1 MKKVM
6 SLILI
11 ISGMIL
17 FLYPSMS
24 IFYSEYQQKK
34 MISDWEANTFEAEA
48 AAETFNEQD
57 ANKSLEELNE
67 VFNMNVEEQEDKVES
82 NHDQNTAKQEHT
94 NVQNDAT
101 KKSTQSKKSQMMGV
115 IEIDKIGVKLPLLYG
130 ASDKNLDKGAGLLQG
145 TPAPGM
151 AGNSAIAAHR
161 NRAYGSMF
169 NRLDEVGKGDIVT
182 VRDKNN
188 TYQYE
193 VYETL
198 VVEPHETS
206 VLNGS
211 QDEKVL
217 TLITCTPIDT
227 ATHRLIVKAKI
238 KP

>member
-1 MKKVM
+1 MKKVL
-6 SLILI
+6 SLL
-11 ISGMIL
+11 MIL
-17 FLYPSMS
+17 AGLLIFFYPAAKDY
-24 IFYSEYQQKK
+24 FTAYNQEK
-34 MISDWEANTFEAEA
+34 MIKKWEDNNNQGNRIANESLKELEEVFSIEAQAESSEEKVLPVEKQEAEKLL
-48 AAETFNEQD
+48 AED
-57 ANKSLEELNE
+57 NKKTMHKL
-67 VFNMNVEEQEDKVES
+67 S
-82 NHDQNTAKQEHT
+82 NGI
-94 NVQNDAT
+94 V
-101 KKSTQSKKSQMMGV
+101 GV
-115 IEIDKIGVKLPLLYG
+115 IEIDKIGVKLPILNG
-130 ASDKNLDKGAGLLQG
+130 ASDANLDKGAGLLEG
-145 TPAPGM
+145 TAAPGM
-151 AGNSAIAAHR
+151 PGNSAIAGHR

-169 NRLDEVGKGDIVT
+169 NRLDEINEGDTVT

>member
-1 MKKVM
+1 MRKVL
-6 SLILI
+6 SLF
-11 ISGMIL
+11 MIL
-17 FLYPSMS
+17 AGLS
-24 IFYSEYQQKK
+24 IFFYPAAKDYYTSYNQEN
-34 MISDWEANTFEAEA
+34 MIAEWEGSNQENTV
-48 AAETFNEQD
+48 AAESLKE
-57 ANKSLEELNE
+57 LEE
-67 VFNMNVEEQEDKVES
+67 VFSIETQAESSESDIPPVENQETGDV
-82 NHDQNTAKQEHT
+82 TASETKIKQ
-94 NVQNDAT
+94 
-101 KKSTQSKKSQMMGV
+101 QSRAGMVGV
-115 IEIDKIGVKLPLLYG
+115 IEIDKIGVKLPILNG
-130 ASDKNLDKGAGLLQG
+130 ASDANLDKGAGLLEG

-151 AGNSAIAAHR
+151 PGNSAIAAHR

-169 NRLDEVGKGDIVT
+169 NRLDEVGVGDTVT
-182 VRDKNN
+182 VKDKNS

-198 VVEPHETS
+198 VVEPNETS

>member
-1 MKKVM
+1 MRKVL
-6 SLILI
+6 SLLLI
-11 ISGMIL
+11 IAGL
-17 FLYPSMS
+17 S
-24 IFYSEYQQKK
+24 IFFYPAAKDFNTSYNQEN
-34 MISDWEANTFEAEA
+34 MIEEWEGSNQENTV
-48 AAETFNEQD
+48 AAESLKELEKVFSIETQAEGSGSDITPVENQESEEVPASDTTKIKQ
-57 ANKSLEELNE
+57 KSRTGM
-67 VFNMNVEEQEDKVES
+67 V
-82 NHDQNTAKQEHT
+82 
-94 NVQNDAT
+94 
-101 KKSTQSKKSQMMGV
+101 GV
-115 IEIDKIGVKLPLLYG
+115 IEIDKIGVKLPILNG
-130 ASDKNLDKGAGLLQG
+130 ASDANLDKGAGLLEG

-151 AGNSAIAAHR
+151 PGNSAIAAHR

-169 NRLDEVGKGDIVT
+169 NRLDEVGVGDTVT
-182 VRDKNN
+182 VKDKNS

>member
-1 MKKVM
+1 MRKVL
-6 SLILI
+6 SLL
-11 ISGMIL
+11 MIL
-17 FLYPSMS
+17 SGLS
-24 IFYSEYQQKK
+24 IFFYPAAKDYYTSYNQEK
-34 MISDWEANTFEAEA
+34 MIEKWEDSSSQENKVAAESLRELEEVFCIETQAESIVDEVPPVEKEESEESPASDSTEANQIT
-48 AAETFNEQD
+48 
-57 ANKSLEELNE
+57 SPGM
-67 VFNMNVEEQEDKVES
+67 V
-82 NHDQNTAKQEHT
+82 
-94 NVQNDAT
+94 
-101 KKSTQSKKSQMMGV
+101 GV
-115 IEIDKIGVKLPLLYG
+115 IEIDKIGLKLPILNG
-130 ASDKNLDKGAGLLQG
+130 ASDANLDKGAGLLEG

-151 AGNSAIAAHR
+151 PGNSAIAAHR

-169 NRLDEVGKGDIVT
+169 NRLDEISKGDTVT
-182 VRDKNN
+182 VRDKGN

>member
-1 MKKVM
+1 MRKVL
-6 SLILI
+6 SLF
-11 ISGMIL
+11 MIL
-17 FLYPSMS
+17 AGLS
-24 IFYSEYQQKK
+24 IFFYPAAKDYYTSYNQEN
-34 MISDWEANTFEAEA
+34 MIAEWEGSNQENTV
-48 AAETFNEQD
+48 AAESLKE
-57 ANKSLEELNE
+57 LEE
-67 VFNMNVEEQEDKVES
+67 VFSIETQAESSESDIPPVENQETGDV
-82 NHDQNTAKQEHT
+82 TASETKIKQ
-94 NVQNDAT
+94 
-101 KKSTQSKKSQMMGV
+101 QSRAGMVGV
-115 IEIDKIGVKLPLLYG
+115 IEIDKIGVKLPILNG
-130 ASDKNLDKGAGLLQG
+130 ASDANLDKGAGLLEG

-151 AGNSAIAAHR
+151 PGNSAIAAHR

-169 NRLDEVGKGDIVT
+169 NRLDEVGVGDTVT
-182 VRDKNN
+182 VKDKNS

>member
-1 MKKVM
+1 MRKVL
-6 SLILI
+6 SLL
-11 ISGMIL
+11 MIL
-17 FLYPSMS
+17 AGLSVFFYPAAKDYYTS
-24 IFYSEYQQKK
+24 YNQEK
-34 MISDWEANTFEAEA
+34 MIDTWEDSGQENQVAAESLRELEEVFSIETHAESSVDEVPPAEKQEAEKLP
-48 AAETFNEQD
+48 AE
-57 ANKSLEELNE
+57 NKKE
-67 VFNMNVEEQEDKVES
+67 
-82 NHDQNTAKQEHT
+82 TKQKLSAGM
-94 NVQNDAT
+94 V
-101 KKSTQSKKSQMMGV
+101 GV
-115 IEIDKIGVKLPLLYG
+115 IEIDKIGVKLPILNG
-130 ASDKNLDKGAGLLQG
+130 ASDANLDKGAGLLEG

-151 AGNSAIAAHR
+151 PGNSAIAAHR

-169 NRLDEVGKGDIVT
+169 NRLDEISKGDTVT
-182 VRDKNN
+182 VRDKGN

>member
-1 MKKVM
+1 MRKVM
-6 SLILI
+6 SILLI
-11 ISGMIL
+11 IAGLSI
-17 FLYPSMS
+17 FLYPAAKDYYTSYNQENM
-24 IFYSEYQQKK
+24 IEEWEGGYQ
-34 MISDWEANTFEAEA
+34 ENTV
-48 AAETFNEQD
+48 AAESLSE
-57 ANKSLEELNE
+57 LEE
-67 VFNMNVEEQEDKVES
+67 VFSIETQAESDVSDITQVENQESEEGTAS
-82 NHDQNTAKQEHT
+82 GTAKIKQ
-94 NVQNDAT
+94 
-101 KKSTQSKKSQMMGV
+101 KSRAGMVGV
-115 IEIDKIGVKLPLLYG
+115 IEIDKIGVKIPILNG
-130 ASDKNLDKGAGLLQG
+130 ASDANLEKGAGLLEG

-151 AGNSAIAAHR
+151 PGNSAIAAHR
-161 NRAYGSMF
+161 NRSYGSMF
-169 NRLDEVGKGDIVT
+169 NRLDEIGVGDTVT
-182 VRDKNN
+182 VKDQNN

>member
-1 MKKVM
+1 MRKVL
-6 SLILI
+6 SLF
-11 ISGMIL
+11 MIL
-17 FLYPSMS
+17 AGLS
-24 IFYSEYQQKK
+24 IFFYPAAKDYYTSYNQEN
-34 MISDWEANTFEAEA
+34 MIAEWEGSNQENTV
-48 AAETFNEQD
+48 AAESLKE
-57 ANKSLEELNE
+57 LEE
-67 VFNMNVEEQEDKVES
+67 VFSIETQAESSESDIPPVENQETGVV
-82 NHDQNTAKQEHT
+82 TASETKIKQ
-94 NVQNDAT
+94 
-101 KKSTQSKKSQMMGV
+101 QSRAGMVGV
-115 IEIDKIGVKLPLLYG
+115 IEIDKIGVKLPILNG
-130 ASDKNLDKGAGLLQG
+130 ASDANLDKGAGLLEG

-151 AGNSAIAAHR
+151 PGNSAIAAHR

-169 NRLDEVGKGDIVT
+169 NRLDEVGVGDTVT
-182 VRDKNN
+182 VKDKNS

-198 VVEPHETS
+198 VVEPNETS

>member
-1 MKKVM
+1 MRKAL
-6 SLILI
+6 SLL
-11 ISGMIL
+11 MIL
-17 FLYPSMS
+17 AGLS
-24 IFYSEYQQKK
+24 IFFYPAANDYYTSYSQEK
-34 MISDWEANTFEAEA
+34 MIETWEDSSQENKVAAESLRELEEVFSIETHAESSVDEVPPAEKQEAEKLL
-48 AAETFNEQD
+48 AE
-57 ANKSLEELNE
+57 NKKE
-67 VFNMNVEEQEDKVES
+67 
-82 NHDQNTAKQEHT
+82 TKQKLSAGM
-94 NVQNDAT
+94 V
-101 KKSTQSKKSQMMGV
+101 GV

-130 ASDKNLDKGAGLLQG
+130 VSDKNLDKGAGLLQG

>member
-1 MKKVM
+1 MRKAL
-6 SLILI
+6 SLL
-11 ISGMIL
+11 MIL
-17 FLYPSMS
+17 AGLS
-24 IFYSEYQQKK
+24 IFFYPAANDYYTSYSQEK
-34 MISDWEANTFEAEA
+34 MIETWEDSSQENKVAAESLRELEEVFSIETHAESSVDEVPPAEKQEAEKLL
-48 AAETFNEQD
+48 AE
-57 ANKSLEELNE
+57 NKKE
-67 VFNMNVEEQEDKVES
+67 
-82 NHDQNTAKQEHT
+82 TKQKLSAGM
-94 NVQNDAT
+94 V
-101 KKSTQSKKSQMMGV
+101 GV

-227 ATHRLIVKAKI
+227 ATHRLIVKAKL

>member
-1 MKKVM
+1 MRKVL
-6 SLILI
+6 SLF
-11 ISGMIL
+11 MIL
-17 FLYPSMS
+17 AGLS
-24 IFYSEYQQKK
+24 IFFYPAAKDYYTSYNQEN
-34 MISDWEANTFEAEA
+34 MIAEWEGSNQENTV
-48 AAETFNEQD
+48 AAESLKE
-57 ANKSLEELNE
+57 LEE
-67 VFNMNVEEQEDKVES
+67 VFSIETQAESSESDIPPVENQETGDV
-82 NHDQNTAKQEHT
+82 TASETKIKQ
-94 NVQNDAT
+94 
-101 KKSTQSKKSQMMGV
+101 QSRAGMVGV
-115 IEIDKIGVKLPLLYG
+115 IEIDKIGVKLPILNG
-130 ASDKNLDKGAGLLQG
+130 ASDANLDKGAGLLEG

-151 AGNSAIAAHR
+151 PGNSAIAAHR

-169 NRLDEVGKGDIVT
+169 NRLDEVGVGDTVT
-182 VRDKNN
+182 VKDKNS

-217 TLITCTPIDT
+217 TLITCTPIDM

>member
-1 MKKVM
+1 MRKVM
-6 SLILI
+6 SILLI
-11 ISGMIL
+11 IAGL
-17 FLYPSMS
+17 S
-24 IFYSEYQQKK
+24 IFFYPAAKDYYASYNQEN
-34 MISDWEANTFEAEA
+34 MIEEWEGSNQENTV
-48 AAETFNEQD
+48 AAESLME
-57 ANKSLEELNE
+57 LEEVFSIETQAESSESDIPQVENQESEE
-67 VFNMNVEEQEDKVES
+67 VPASDTTKI
-82 NHDQNTAKQEHT
+82 KQ
-94 NVQNDAT
+94 
-101 KKSTQSKKSQMMGV
+101 KSRAGMVGV
-115 IEIDKIGVKLPLLYG
+115 IEIDKIGVKLPILNG
-130 ASDKNLDKGAGLLQG
+130 ASDANLDKGAGLLEG

-151 AGNSAIAAHR
+151 PGNSAIAAHR

-169 NRLDEVGKGDIVT
+169 NRLDEVGVGDTVT
-182 VRDKNN
+182 VKDKNS

-211 QDEKVL
+211 QNEKVL

>member
-1 MKKVM
+1 MKKVL
-6 SLILI
+6 SLL
-11 ISGMIL
+11 MIL
-17 FLYPSMS
+17 AGLLIFFYPAAKD
-24 IFYSEYQQKK
+24 YYTAYNQEK
-34 MISDWEANTFEAEA
+34 MIEKWEDNNNQGNRIANESLKELEEVFSIETQAESSEEKVPPVEKQEAEKLP
-48 AAETFNEQD
+48 AED
-57 ANKSLEELNE
+57 NKKTKQKL
-67 VFNMNVEEQEDKVES
+67 S
-82 NHDQNTAKQEHT
+82 NGI
-94 NVQNDAT
+94 V
-101 KKSTQSKKSQMMGV
+101 GV
-115 IEIDKIGVKLPLLYG
+115 IEIDKIGVKLPILNG
-130 ASDKNLDKGAGLLQG
+130 ASDANLDKGAGLLEG
-145 TPAPGM
+145 TAAPGM
-151 AGNSAIAAHR
+151 PGNSAIAGHR

-169 NRLDEVGKGDIVT
+169 NRLDEINEGDTVT

-211 QDEKVL
+211 QDEKIL

>member
-1 MKKVM
+1 MRKVM
-6 SLILI
+6 SILLI
-11 ISGMIL
+11 IAGL
-17 FLYPSMS
+17 S
-24 IFYSEYQQKK
+24 IFFYPAAKDYYTSYNQEN
-34 MISDWEANTFEAEA
+34 MIEEWEGSNQENTV
-48 AAETFNEQD
+48 AAESLKE
-57 ANKSLEELNE
+57 LEE
-67 VFNMNVEEQEDKVES
+67 VFSIETQAESSESDIPPVENQETGDV
-82 NHDQNTAKQEHT
+82 TASETKIKQ
-94 NVQNDAT
+94 
-101 KKSTQSKKSQMMGV
+101 QSRAGMVGV
-115 IEIDKIGVKLPLLYG
+115 IEIDKIGVKLPILNG
-130 ASDKNLDKGAGLLQG
+130 ASDANLDKGAGLLEG

-151 AGNSAIAAHR
+151 PGNSAIAAHR

-169 NRLDEVGKGDIVT
+169 NRLDEVGVGDTVT
-182 VRDKNN
+182 VKDKNS

>member
-1 MKKVM
+1 MRKVLSLLMVLLGLSVFFYPVAKDYYTSYSQEKMIERWEDSSSQGKKV
-6 SLILI
+6 
-11 ISGMIL
+11 
-17 FLYPSMS
+17 
-24 IFYSEYQQKK
+24 
-34 MISDWEANTFEAEA
+34 
-48 AAETFNEQD
+48 AAE
-57 ANKSLEELNE
+57 SLRELDE
-67 VFNMNVEEQEDKVES
+67 VFSIETQAESGLDEGSPVE
-82 NHDQNTAKQEHT
+82 KQELEKT
-94 NVQNDAT
+94 PAADSSKANQKTAT
-101 KKSTQSKKSQMMGV
+101 GIVGV
-115 IEIDKIGVKLPLLYG
+115 IEIDKIGVKLPILNG
-130 ASDKNLDKGAGLLQG
+130 ASDANLDKGAGLLEG

-151 AGNSAIAAHR
+151 PGNSAIAAHR

-169 NRLDEVGKGDIVT
+169 NRLDEIGKGDTVT
-182 VRDKNN
+182 VRDKGN